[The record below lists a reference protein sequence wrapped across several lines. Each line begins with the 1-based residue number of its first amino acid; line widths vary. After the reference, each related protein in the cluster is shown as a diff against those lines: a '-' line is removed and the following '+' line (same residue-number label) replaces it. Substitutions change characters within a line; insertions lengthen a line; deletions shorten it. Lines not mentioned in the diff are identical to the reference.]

1 MHGCANKRNPLPA
14 NSFQVRRR
22 LPDGSLDIEVK
33 QMAMD
38 ERNQAQG
45 FGRSNGSR
53 GEREEG
59 FAPRE
64 RRSER
69 GGRSSDRSPS
79 LQPVADPFRP
89 FDPAAH
95 GWCPPDSKVY
105 NEAQAE
111 KAWSRMLALF
121 KTALV

>member
-1 MHGCANKRNPLPA
+1 MATIGAKLRTTSATAVDTILRGRAPQV
-14 NSFQVRRR
+14 QVRRR

-79 LQPVADPFRP
+79 LQPITSRQSLSAIRP
-89 FDPAAH
+89 
-95 GWCPPDSKVY
+95 
-105 NEAQAE
+105 
-111 KAWSRMLALF
+111 LAMRS
-121 KTALV
+121 